1 MNKNIYH
8 ERRICMTINNGR
20 LSDYIREEKMDKIDR
35 LI

>member
-20 LSDYIREEKMDKIDR
+20 LSDYIREKMDKIDR
-35 LI
+35 V